1 MNDEIKLADGTRVFF
16 VAGNGWYFQAAGDSY
31 TYGAFATSEEA
42 IATYRGDE
50 DAPATATETIYAD
63 GDCITVP
70 VVRLSESEIAAR
82 NAADAA
88 YDEHREK
95 MAKIM
100 GY

>member
-16 VAGNGWYFQAAGDSY
+16 VAGKGWYFQAAGESY

-42 IATYRGDE
+42 IAEYRGE
-50 DAPATATETIYAD
+50 QEEAPATETIYAD

-70 VVRLSESEIAAR
+70 VIRLSESEIAAR

-88 YDEHREK
+88 YEEHREK

>member
-16 VAGNGWYFQAAGDSY
+16 VADKGWYFQAAGDSY

-42 IATYRGDE
+42 IAEYRGE
-50 DAPATATETIYAD
+50 EEEAAPATETLYAD

-70 VVRLSESEIAAR
+70 VVRLSESEVAAR
-82 NAADAA
+82 DASDAA
-88 YDEHREK
+88 YEEHREK
-95 MAKIM
+95 MEKIM